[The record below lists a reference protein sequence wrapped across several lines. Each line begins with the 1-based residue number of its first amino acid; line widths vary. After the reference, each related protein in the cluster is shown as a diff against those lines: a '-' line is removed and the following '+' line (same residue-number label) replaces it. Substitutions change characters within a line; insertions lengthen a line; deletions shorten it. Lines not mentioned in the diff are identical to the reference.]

1 MIRVKICGMTDSVNI
16 KLVTEA
22 KPDFIGFIFYPGSP
36 RYVGEDPE
44 TRLFQNIPDSI
55 KKTGVFINEDNHR
68 VLDLS
73 GRKGLDMI
81 QLHGA
86 ESPESCLQLRS
97 SGLIIS
103 KVFHIS
109 ENFNFESLVKYLP
122 VCDYFL
128 FDTKTET
135 HGGSGKK
142 FSWRKLEEYTLDK
155 PFFLSGGI
163 GPDDVD
169 LIKALENR
177 GLYAVDINSRFET
190 SPGIKDTVLVKK
202 FIEKLKLIHN
212 EI

>member
-1 MIRVKICGMTDSVNI
+1 MIRVKVCGMTNSVNI

-44 TRLFQNIPDSI
+44 NGLFQNIPDGI
-55 KKTGVFINEDNHR
+55 KKTGVFFNEDNHMI
-68 VLDLS
+68 LDLS
-73 GRKGLDMI
+73 GCKGLDMI

-103 KVFHIS
+103 KAFHIG
-109 ENFNFESLVKYLP
+109 ENFNFEALIKYLP

-128 FDTKTET
+128 FDTKTIT
-135 HGGSGKK
+135 PGGSGQK
-142 FSWRKLEEYTLDK
+142 FNWGKLGSYTLDK

-163 GPDDVD
+163 GPDDVE

-190 SPGIKDTVLVKK
+190 SPGVKDPFLIKK
-202 FIEKLKLIHN
+202 FIDKIN
-212 EI
+212 TDIQ